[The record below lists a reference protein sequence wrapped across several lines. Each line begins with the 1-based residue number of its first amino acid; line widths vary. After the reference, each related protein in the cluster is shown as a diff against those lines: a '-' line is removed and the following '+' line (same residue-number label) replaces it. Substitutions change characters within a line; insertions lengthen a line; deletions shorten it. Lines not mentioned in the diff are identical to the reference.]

1 MNKKYIVK
9 SSKKEKEEDIGFKEM
24 NTRTQIKV
32 LKDEIDN
39 MKERRERAKKLY
51 RDNDFRRT
59 MFEERV
65 KRLEEVVKE
74 ELGID
79 LHETFVDD
87 FPLILEW
94 ERNDRRKESN

>member
-39 MKERRERAKKLY
+39 MKERRESAKKLY

-87 FPLILEW
+87 FPLILER

>member
-32 LKDEIDN
+32 LNDEIDN

-87 FPLILEW
+87 FPLILER